1 MTDADDKPKNN
12 KGAWRDKRAEVL
24 RENLKKRKMMQRERS
39 EMENSATDTKAGS
52 EGDKE

>member
-24 RENLKKRKMMQRERS
+24 RENLKKRKMMQRARS
-39 EMENSATDTKAGS
+39 EMEKSADNATDETKG
-52 EGDKE
+52 ENT